1 MEEKLSTKKSAGKDR
16 TSEPMFRY
24 GLCQPVF
31 LFCFTRHF
39 YPGNYIIPIPPSA
52 PAGIAGAGSLMV
64 ETTDSVVSRVA
75 ETLVAFCSALLVTL
89 TGSRIPAWIMSTY
102 SSLYV
107 SNPTPTLDSFT
118 LLITTAPSR
127 PAFVTM
133 WNRGAS
139 SAFCTILAPI
149 FSSPSRLS
157 ISSASCVVTWMYAE
171 PPPAMIPSSTAAH
184 VAF

>member
-89 TGSRIPAWIMSTY
+89 TGSRIPASTISTY
-102 SSLYV
+102 SSFRA
-107 SNPTPTLDSFT
+107 SKPTPTSDSRT
-118 LLITTAPSR
+118 LLMITLPSS
-127 PAFVTM
+127 PAF
-133 WNRGAS
+133 A
-139 SAFCTILAPI
+139 
-149 FSSPSRLS
+149 
-157 ISSASCVVTWMYAE
+157 
-171 PPPAMIPSSTAAH
+171 AM
-184 VAF
+184 

>member
-1 MEEKLSTKKSAGKDR
+1 MEEKLSTKKPAGKDR

-89 TGSRIPAWIMSTY
+89 TGSRIPA
-102 SSLYV
+102 
-107 SNPTPTLDSFT
+107 
-118 LLITTAPSR
+118 
-127 PAFVTM
+127 
-133 WNRGAS
+133 
-139 SAFCTILAPI
+139 
-149 FSSPSRLS
+149 
-157 ISSASCVVTWMYAE
+157 
-171 PPPAMIPSSTAAH
+171 
-184 VAF
+184 